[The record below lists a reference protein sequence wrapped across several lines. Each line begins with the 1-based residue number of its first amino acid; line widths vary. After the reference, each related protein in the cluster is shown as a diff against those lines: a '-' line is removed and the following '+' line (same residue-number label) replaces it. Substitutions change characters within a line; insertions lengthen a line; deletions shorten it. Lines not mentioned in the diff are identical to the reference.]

1 MIRKLSRYIGEYK
14 KITVITPILMVL
26 EVAFEVVIPYLM
38 GHIIDDGIKGNNGE
52 GDMSYVIKT
61 GLFMMLMALM
71 SLLFGALGAILACK
85 ASAGFEKN
93 LRRGLMSK
101 VQQFSFAN
109 IDKFSTASLVTRM
122 TTDVTN
128 VQMAF
133 QMMIRICFRAPIML
147 ISALVMAM
155 MTNAK
160 LSLIF
165 VCVIVLLGA
174 ALAAI
179 VANAF
184 PRFRYVFEKY
194 DGVNAGVQ
202 ENLTGIRVV
211 KAYVREDHEIKKFH
225 KASEFLYKRFAS
237 AEKIVALNGPAMNL
251 AIYACMTGIFWFGA
265 SLIVKSGGVDMQV
278 GQLSTFMVYTM
289 NILMNLMMISM
300 IFVMLTMAKTSG
312 ERIVEVLDEEID
324 LTQPENPVKEM
335 KNGEI
340 VFDHVNFSYSKNP
353 DNLNL
358 EDINVTIPSG
368 SVVGVIGGTG
378 AGKSSFVQLIPRL
391 YDVTGGSV
399 KVGGVDVR
407 EYDLNTLRDK
417 VSMVLQKN
425 VLFYG
430 TIAENLRWG
439 NENATEEQMRAAC
452 ESAQI
457 REFVENLPDGY
468 DSHVEQGGT
477 NFSGGQKQ
485 RLCIARALLKEPK
498 VIILDD
504 STSAVDTKTDAAI
517 RAAFRQYIPE
527 VTKIIIAQ
535 RISSVSDADMIIVL
549 DEGKINGIGTHE
561 QLLESNEIYR
571 EVYESQMKGADFDE

>member
-1 MIRKLSRYIGEYK
+1 MIRKLSHYVGEYK
-14 KITVITPILMVL
+14 RITLLTPVLMVL
-26 EVAFEVVIPYLM
+26 EVLFEVFIPYLM
-38 GHIIDDGIKGNNGE
+38 GHIIDDGIKK
-52 GDMSYVIKT
+52 GDMDYVVRT
-61 GLFMMLMALM
+61 GLLMMLMALL
-71 SLLFGALGAILACK
+71 SLVFGALGAILACK

-93 LRRGLMSK
+93 LRRGLMEK
-101 VQQFSFAN
+101 VQKFSFAN
-109 IDKFSTASLVTRM
+109 IDRFSTASLVTRM

-128 VQMAF
+128 VQSAF

-147 ISALVMAM
+147 TSALVMAM
-155 MTNAK
+155 VTNRK
-160 LSLIF
+160 LSLLY
-165 VCVIVLLGA
+165 VGVIVVLGT
-174 ALAAI
+174 ALALI
-179 VANAF
+179 VVNAF

-211 KAYVREDHEIKKFH
+211 KAYVREEHETKKFH
-225 KASEFLYKRFAS
+225 KASEFLYKRFVD

-265 SLIVKSGGVDMQV
+265 QIIVKSGGTEMQV

-300 IFVMLTMAKTSG
+300 IFVMMTLAKTSG
-312 ERIVEVLDEEID
+312 ERIVEVLDEKID
-324 LTQPENPVKEM
+324 LTQPENAVTEM

-340 VFDHVNFSYSKNP
+340 VFDHVDFSYSKNSE
-353 DNLNL
+353 NLTL
-358 EDINVTIPSG
+358 QDINVTIPSG

-378 AGKSSFVQLIPRL
+378 SGKSSFVQLIPRL
-391 YDVTGGSV
+391 YDVTSGSV
-399 KVGGVDVR
+399 KVGGVDVG
-407 EYDLNTLRDK
+407 EYDLRTLRDK

-439 NENATEEQMRAAC
+439 TENATEEEMRAAC

-457 REFVENLPDGY
+457 REFVESLPDGY

-485 RLCIARALLKEPK
+485 RLCIARALLKQPK
-498 VIILDD
+498 VLILDD

-517 RAAFRQYIPE
+517 RRAFREYIPE
-527 VTKIIIAQ
+527 VTKLIIAQ
-535 RISSVSDADMIIVL
+535 RISSVADADMIIVL
-549 DEGKINGIGTHE
+549 DEGRINGIGTHD
-561 QLLESNEIYR
+561 QLLQNNAIYR
-571 EVYESQMKGADFDE
+571 EVYESQMRGADFDE

>member
-1 MIRKLSRYIGEYK
+1 MIKKLSAYIGEYK
-14 KITVITPILMVL
+14 RITVITPLLMVL
-26 EVAFEVVIPYLM
+26 EVLCEVFIPYLM
-38 GHIIDDGIKGNNGE
+38 SKIIDDGINK
-52 GDMSYVIKT
+52 GDMGFVVRT
-61 GLFMMLMALM
+61 GLFMILMALL
-71 SLLFGALGAILACK
+71 SLLFGAAGAVLACK

-101 VQQFSFAN
+101 VQKFSFAN
-109 IDKFSTASLVTRM
+109 IDRFSTASLVTRM
-122 TTDVTN
+122 TTDVSN

-147 ISALVMAM
+147 VSALIMAFF
-155 MTNAK
+155 TNAR
-160 LSLIF
+160 LSFIF
-165 VCVIVLLGA
+165 VGAIILLGG
-174 ALAAI
+174 ALTLI
-179 VANAF
+179 IFNAF
-184 PRFRYVFEKY
+184 PRFKYVFEKY

-211 KAYVREDHEIKKFH
+211 KAYVREEHETKKFH
-225 KASEFLYKRFAS
+225 KASDFLYKFFVS
-237 AEKIVALNGPAMNL
+237 AEKIVILNGPVMNL
-251 AIYACMTGIFWFGA
+251 AMYGCMIGIFWFGA
-265 SLIVKSGGVDMQV
+265 SLIVKSGGTDMSV
-278 GQLSTFMVYTM
+278 GQLSTFMEYTM

-300 IFVMLTMAKTSG
+300 IFVSLTLAKTSG
-312 ERIVEVLDEEID
+312 ERIVEVLDEQTDI
-324 LTQPENPVKEM
+324 TQKEDPVKEVR
-335 KNGEI
+335 NGEI
-340 VFDHVNFSYSKNP
+340 EFTNVDFSYSKNKN
-353 DNLNL
+353 NLNL
-358 EDINVTIPSG
+358 QNINVKIPSG

-378 AGKSSFVQLIPRL
+378 SGKTSFVQLIPRL
-391 YDVTGGSV
+391 YDVTEGSV

-407 EYDLNTLRDK
+407 DYELKALRDK

-457 REFVENLPDGY
+457 RDFVKSLPDGY

-498 VIILDD
+498 VLILDD

-517 RAAFRQYIPE
+517 RKAFKEYIPD

-535 RISSVSDADMIIVL
+535 RISSVADADMIIVL
-549 DEGKINGIGTHE
+549 DEGGINDVGTHE
-561 QLLESNEIYR
+561 ELLERNKIYR
-571 EVYESQMKGADFDE
+571 EVYDSQMKGADFDG

>member
-1 MIRKLSRYIGEYK
+1 MIRKLSHFIGEYK
-14 KITVITPILMVL
+14 KITVLTPVLMVL
-26 EVAFEVVIPYLM
+26 EVLCEVFIPFLM
-38 GHIIDDGIKGNNGE
+38 SKIIDDGINK
-52 GDMSYVIKT
+52 GDMGFVVRT
-61 GLFMMLMALM
+61 GLLMILMALL
-71 SLLFGALGAILACK
+71 SLLFGAAGAILACK

-93 LRRGLMSK
+93 LRFGLMSK
-101 VQQFSFAN
+101 VQKFSFSN
-109 IDKFSTASLVTRM
+109 IDRFSTASLVTRM
-122 TTDVTN
+122 TTDVSN

-147 ISALVMAM
+147 VSALIMAFV
-155 MTNAK
+155 TNRR
-160 LSLIF
+160 LSF
-165 VCVIVLLGA
+165 VFVFAILLLGG
-174 ALAAI
+174 ALALI
-179 VANAF
+179 TSQAF

-211 KAYVREDHEIKKFH
+211 KAYVREEHETKKFH
-225 KASEFLYKRFAS
+225 KASEFLYKCFVA
-237 AEKIVALNGPAMNL
+237 AEKIVVLNGPVMNL
-251 AIYACMTGIFWFGA
+251 TMYACMIGIFWFGA
-265 SLIVKSGGVDMQV
+265 SLIVKSGGTDMTV
-278 GQLSTFMVYTM
+278 GQLSTFMEYTM

-300 IFVMLTMAKTSG
+300 IFVMLTLAKTSG
-312 ERIVEVLDEEID
+312 ERIVEVLDEKID
-324 LTQPENPVKEM
+324 LNQKENAVTEIKD
-335 KNGEI
+335 GEI
-340 VFDHVNFSYSKNP
+340 IFDHVNFSYSKNR

-358 EDINVTIPSG
+358 EDICVKIPSG

-378 AGKSSFVQLIPRL
+378 SGKSTFVQLIPRL
-391 YDVTGGSV
+391 YDVSDGTV

-407 EYDLNTLRDK
+407 DYELKALRDK

-439 NENATEEQMRAAC
+439 NENATDEQLKAAC
-452 ESAQI
+452 RSAQI
-457 REFVENLPDGY
+457 DDFVESLPDGY

-498 VIILDD
+498 VLILDD

-517 RAAFRQYIPE
+517 RKSFREYIPD

-535 RISSVSDADMIIVL
+535 RISSVADADMIIVL
-549 DEGKINGIGTHE
+549 DEGKINDVGTHDE
-561 QLLESNEIYR
+561 LLERNDIYR
-571 EVYESQMKGADFDE
+571 EVYDSQMRGADFDG

>member
-1 MIRKLSRYIGEYK
+1 MIRKLSHYIGEYK
-14 KITVITPILMVL
+14 KITLLTPILMVL
-26 EVAFEVVIPYLM
+26 EVVFEVFIPFLM
-38 GHIIDDGIKGNNGE
+38 GRIIDDGIKV
-52 GDMSYVIKT
+52 GDMNYVIKT
-61 GLFMMLMALM
+61 GLLMMLMALM

-147 ISALVMAM
+147 TSALIMAM
-155 MTNAK
+155 MTNRK
-160 LSLIF
+160 LSLVF

-184 PRFRYVFEKY
+184 PRLRYVFEKY

-211 KAYVREDHEIKKFH
+211 KAYVREEHEIKKFH

-251 AIYACMTGIFWFGA
+251 AIYACMIGIFWFGA
-265 SLIVKSGGVDMQV
+265 SIIVKSGGVDMQV

-300 IFVMLTMAKTSG
+300 IFVMMTLAKTSG
-312 ERIVEVLDEEID
+312 ERIVEVLDEKID
-324 LTQPENPVKEM
+324 LTQPEDPVKDV
-335 KNGEI
+335 KSGEI
-340 VFDHVNFSYSKNP
+340 VFDHVSFSYSKNK

-368 SVVGVIGGTG
+368 AVVGVIGGTG
-378 AGKSSFVQLIPRL
+378 SGKSSFVQLIPRL
-391 YDVTGGSV
+391 YDVTEGSV

-468 DSHVEQGGT
+468 NSHVEQGGT

-498 VIILDD
+498 VLILDD

-517 RAAFRQYIPE
+517 RKAFREYIPD

-535 RISSVSDADMIIVL
+535 RISSVADADMIIVL

-561 QLLESNEIYR
+561 QLLQNNEIYR
-571 EVYESQMKGADFDE
+571 EVFESQMKGADFDE

>member
-1 MIRKLSRYIGEYK
+1 MIKKLSHYIGEYK
-14 KITVITPILMVL
+14 RITILTPILMVL
-26 EVAFEVVIPYLM
+26 EVLFEVFIPYLM
-38 GHIIDDGIKGNNGE
+38 GHIIDDGIKV
-52 GDMSYVIKT
+52 GDMGYVVRT
-61 GLFMMLMALM
+61 GLLMMLMALL
-71 SLLFGALGAILACK
+71 SLLFGASGAILACK

-93 LRRGLMSK
+93 LRRGLMDK
-101 VQQFSFAN
+101 VQKFSFAN
-109 IDKFSTASLVTRM
+109 IDRFSTASLVTRM
-122 TTDVTN
+122 TTDVSN

-147 ISALVMAM
+147 TSALVMAM
-155 MTNAK
+155 VTNRK
-160 LSLIF
+160 LSLLF
-165 VCVIVLLGA
+165 VFVIVLLGT
-174 ALAAI
+174 ALTLI
-179 VANAF
+179 VTRAF
-184 PRFRYVFEKY
+184 PKFRYVFEKY

-211 KAYVREDHEIKKFH
+211 KAYVREEHETKKFH
-225 KASEFLYKRFAS
+225 KASDFLYRCFVS
-237 AEKIVALNGPAMNL
+237 AEKIVALNGPVMNL

-265 SLIVKSGGVDMQV
+265 NIIVKSGGTDMQV

-300 IFVMLTMAKTSG
+300 IFVMMTMAKTSG
-312 ERIVEVLDEEID
+312 ERIVEVLDENVD
-324 LTQPENPVKEM
+324 LTECENPIEEV

-340 VFDHVNFSYSKNP
+340 VFDHVDFSYSNNR

-358 EDINVTIPSG
+358 EDVTVTIPSG

-378 AGKSSFVQLIPRL
+378 SGKSSFVQLIPRL
-391 YDVTGGSV
+391 YDVTDGSV
-399 KVGGVDVR
+399 RVGGVDVR
-407 EYDLNTLRDK
+407 EYGLRTLRDK

-457 REFVENLPDGY
+457 MDLINSLPDGFN
-468 DSHVEQGGT
+468 SHVEQGGT

-498 VIILDD
+498 VLILDD

-517 RAAFRQYIPE
+517 RRAFREYIPD

-549 DEGKINGIGTHE
+549 DEGRINGIGTHE
-561 QLLESNEIYR
+561 QLLENNAIYR
-571 EVYESQMKGADFDE
+571 EVYESQMRGADFDE

>member
-1 MIRKLSRYIGEYK
+1 MIRKLSHYIGEYK
-14 KITVITPILMVL
+14 KITLLTPILMVL
-26 EVAFEVVIPYLM
+26 EVVFEVFIPFLM
-38 GHIIDDGIKGNNGE
+38 GHIIDDGIKV
-52 GDMSYVIKT
+52 GDMNYVIKT
-61 GLFMMLMALM
+61 GLLMMLMALM

-147 ISALVMAM
+147 TSALIMAM
-155 MTNAK
+155 MTNRK
-160 LSLIF
+160 LSLVF

-211 KAYVREDHEIKKFH
+211 KAYVREEHEIKKFH

-237 AEKIVALNGPAMNL
+237 AEKIVALNGPVMNL
-251 AIYACMTGIFWFGA
+251 AIYACMIGIFWFGA
-265 SLIVKSGGVDMQV
+265 SIIVKSGGVDMQV

-300 IFVMLTMAKTSG
+300 IFVMMTLAKTSG
-312 ERIVEVLDEEID
+312 ERIVEVLDEKID
-324 LTQPENPVKEM
+324 LTQPEDPVKDV
-335 KNGEI
+335 KSGEI
-340 VFDHVNFSYSKNP
+340 VFDHVSFSYSKNE

-368 SVVGVIGGTG
+368 AVVGVIGGTG
-378 AGKSSFVQLIPRL
+378 SGKSSFVQLIPRL
-391 YDVTGGSV
+391 YDVTEGSV

-468 DSHVEQGGT
+468 NSHVEQGGT

-498 VIILDD
+498 VLILDD

-517 RAAFRQYIPE
+517 RKSFREYIPE

-535 RISSVSDADMIIVL
+535 RISSVADADMIIVL

-561 QLLESNEIYR
+561 QLLQNNEIYR
-571 EVYESQMKGADFDE
+571 EVFESQMKGADFDE

>member
-1 MIRKLSRYIGEYK
+1 MIKKLSAYIGEYK
-14 KITVITPILMVL
+14 RITVITPLLMVL
-26 EVAFEVVIPYLM
+26 EVLCEVFIPYLM
-38 GHIIDDGIKGNNGE
+38 SKIIDDGINK
-52 GDMSYVIKT
+52 GDMGFVVRT
-61 GLFMMLMALM
+61 GLFMILMALL
-71 SLLFGALGAILACK
+71 SLLFGAAGAVLACK

-101 VQQFSFAN
+101 VQKFSFAN
-109 IDKFSTASLVTRM
+109 IDRFSTASLVTRM
-122 TTDVTN
+122 TTDVSN

-147 ISALVMAM
+147 VSALIMAFF
-155 MTNAK
+155 TNAR
-160 LSLIF
+160 LSFIF
-165 VCVIVLLGA
+165 VGAIILLGG
-174 ALAAI
+174 ALTLI
-179 VANAF
+179 IFNAF
-184 PRFRYVFEKY
+184 PRFKYVFEKY

-211 KAYVREDHEIKKFH
+211 KAYVREEHETKKFH
-225 KASEFLYKRFAS
+225 KASDFLYKFFVS
-237 AEKIVALNGPAMNL
+237 AEKIVILNGPVMNL
-251 AIYACMTGIFWFGA
+251 AMYGCMIGIFWFGA
-265 SLIVKSGGVDMQV
+265 SLIVKSGGTDMSV
-278 GQLSTFMVYTM
+278 GQLSTFMEYTM

-300 IFVMLTMAKTSG
+300 IFVSLTLAKTSG
-312 ERIVEVLDEEID
+312 ERIVEVLDEQTDI
-324 LTQPENPVKEM
+324 TQKEDPVKEVR
-335 KNGEI
+335 NGEI
-340 VFDHVNFSYSKNP
+340 EFTNVDFSYSKNKN
-353 DNLNL
+353 NLNL
-358 EDINVTIPSG
+358 QNINVKIPSG

-378 AGKSSFVQLIPRL
+378 SGKTSFVQLIPRL
-391 YDVTGGSV
+391 YDVTEGSV

-407 EYDLNTLRDK
+407 DYELKALRDK

-457 REFVENLPDGY
+457 RDFVKSLPDGY

-498 VIILDD
+498 VLILDD

-517 RAAFRQYIPE
+517 RKAFKEYIPD

-535 RISSVSDADMIIVL
+535 RISSVADADMIIVL
-549 DEGKINGIGTHE
+549 DEGCINDVGTHE
-561 QLLESNEIYR
+561 ELLERNKIYR
-571 EVYESQMKGADFDE
+571 EVYDSQMKGADFDG

>member
-1 MIRKLSRYIGEYK
+1 MIRKLSHYIGEYK
-14 KITVITPILMVL
+14 KITLLTPILMVL
-26 EVAFEVVIPYLM
+26 EVVFEVFIPFLM
-38 GHIIDDGIKGNNGE
+38 GHIIDDGIKV
-52 GDMSYVIKT
+52 GDMNYVIKT
-61 GLFMMLMALM
+61 GLLMMLMALM

-147 ISALVMAM
+147 TSALIMAM
-155 MTNAK
+155 MTNRK
-160 LSLIF
+160 LSLVF

-211 KAYVREDHEIKKFH
+211 KAYVREEHEIKKFH

-251 AIYACMTGIFWFGA
+251 AIYACMIGIFWFGA
-265 SLIVKSGGVDMQV
+265 SIIVKSGGVDMQV

-300 IFVMLTMAKTSG
+300 IFVMMTLAKTSG
-312 ERIVEVLDEEID
+312 ERIVEVLDEKID
-324 LTQPENPVKEM
+324 LTQPEDPVKDV
-335 KNGEI
+335 KSGEI
-340 VFDHVNFSYSKNP
+340 VFDHVSFSYSKNK

-368 SVVGVIGGTG
+368 AVVGVIGGTG
-378 AGKSSFVQLIPRL
+378 SGKSSFVQLIPRL
-391 YDVTGGSV
+391 YDVTEGSV

-407 EYDLNTLRDK
+407 DYDLNTLRDK

-468 DSHVEQGGT
+468 NSHVEQGGT

-498 VIILDD
+498 VLIPDD

-517 RAAFRQYIPE
+517 RKSFREYIPE

-535 RISSVSDADMIIVL
+535 RISSVADADMIIVL

-561 QLLESNEIYR
+561 QLLQNNEIYR
-571 EVYESQMKGADFDE
+571 EVFESQMKGADFDE

>member
-1 MIRKLSRYIGEYK
+1 MIRKLARFVGEYK
-14 KITVITPILMVL
+14 KITALTPVLMVL
-26 EVAFEVVIPYLM
+26 EVLCEVTIPFLM
-38 GHIIDDGIKGNNGE
+38 SKIIDDGIEKGDLNF
-52 GDMSYVIKT
+52 VIRT
-61 GLFMMLMALM
+61 GLLMIFMSLL
-71 SLLFGALGAILACK
+71 SLLFGAAGAILACK

-93 LRRGLMSK
+93 LRYGLMSK
-101 VQQFSFAN
+101 VQKFSFAN

-122 TTDVTN
+122 TTDISN

-147 ISALVMAM
+147 VSALIMAFI
-155 MTNAK
+155 TNRR
-160 LSLIF
+160 LSF
-165 VCVIVLLGA
+165 VFVFAILFLGG
-174 ALAAI
+174 ALALI

-211 KAYVREDHEIKKFH
+211 KAYVREEHETKKFH
-225 KASEFLYKRFAS
+225 KASEFLYKCFVA
-237 AEKIVALNGPAMNL
+237 AEKIVIMNGPVMNL
-251 AIYACMTGIFWFGA
+251 TMYACMIGIFWFGA
-265 SLIVKSGGVDMQV
+265 SLIVKSGGTDMTV
-278 GQLSTFMVYTM
+278 GQLSTFMEYTM

-300 IFVMLTMAKTSG
+300 IFVMLTLAKTSG
-312 ERIVEVLDEEID
+312 ERIVEVLDEKID
-324 LTQPENPVKEM
+324 LNQKENPVTEVKD
-335 KNGEI
+335 GEI
-340 VFDHVNFSYSKNP
+340 VFENVNFSYSKNME
-353 DNLNL
+353 NLNL
-358 EDINVTIPSG
+358 EHVNVTIPSG

-378 AGKSSFVQLIPRL
+378 SGKSTFVQLIPRL
-391 YDVTGGSV
+391 YDVTEGSV

-407 EYDLNTLRDK
+407 DYELKALRDK

-439 NENATEEQMRAAC
+439 NENATEEQMRQAC
-452 ESAQI
+452 KSAHI
-457 REFVENLPDGY
+457 DDFVNSLPDGY

-517 RAAFRQYIPE
+517 RQSFKEYIPD

-549 DEGKINGIGTHE
+549 DEGKINDIGTHNE
-561 QLLESNEIYR
+561 LLERNEIYR
-571 EVYESQMKGADFDE
+571 EVYDSQMRGADFDG

>member
-1 MIRKLSRYIGEYK
+1 MIKKLSHYIGEYK
-14 KITVITPILMVL
+14 RITILTPILMVL
-26 EVAFEVVIPYLM
+26 EVLFEVFIPYLM
-38 GHIIDDGIKGNNGE
+38 GHIIDDGIKV
-52 GDMSYVIKT
+52 GDMGYVVRT
-61 GLFMMLMALM
+61 GLLMMLMALL
-71 SLLFGALGAILACK
+71 SLLFGASGAILACK

-93 LRRGLMSK
+93 LRRGLMDK
-101 VQQFSFAN
+101 VQKFSFAN
-109 IDKFSTASLVTRM
+109 IDRFSTASLVTRM
-122 TTDVTN
+122 TTDVSN

-147 ISALVMAM
+147 TSALVMAM
-155 MTNAK
+155 VTNRK
-160 LSLIF
+160 LSLLF
-165 VCVIVLLGA
+165 VFVIVLLGT
-174 ALAAI
+174 ALTLI
-179 VANAF
+179 VTRAF
-184 PRFRYVFEKY
+184 PKFRYVFEKY

-211 KAYVREDHEIKKFH
+211 KAYVREEHETKKFH
-225 KASEFLYKRFAS
+225 KASDFLYRCFVS
-237 AEKIVALNGPAMNL
+237 AEKIVALNGPVMNL

-265 SLIVKSGGVDMQV
+265 NIIVKSGGTDMQV

-300 IFVMLTMAKTSG
+300 IFVMMTMAKTSG
-312 ERIVEVLDEEID
+312 ERIVEVLDENVD
-324 LTQPENPVKEM
+324 LTECENAIKDV

-340 VFDHVNFSYSKNP
+340 VFDHVDFSYSNNR

-358 EDINVTIPSG
+358 EDVTVTIPSG

-378 AGKSSFVQLIPRL
+378 SGKSSFVQLIPRL
-391 YDVTGGSV
+391 YDVTDGSV
-399 KVGGVDVR
+399 RVGGVDVR
-407 EYDLNTLRDK
+407 EYGLKTLRDK

-457 REFVENLPDGY
+457 MDLINSLPDGFN
-468 DSHVEQGGT
+468 SHVEQGGT

-498 VIILDD
+498 VLILDD

-517 RAAFRQYIPE
+517 RRAFREYIPD

-549 DEGKINGIGTHE
+549 DEGRINGIGTHE
-561 QLLESNEIYR
+561 QLLENNAIYR
-571 EVYESQMKGADFDE
+571 EVYESQMRGADFDE

>member
-1 MIRKLSRYIGEYK
+1 MGEYK
-14 KITVITPILMVL
+14 KITLLTPVLMVL
-26 EVAFEVVIPYLM
+26 EVAFEVVIPFLM
-38 GHIIDDGIKGNNGE
+38 GHIIDDGIKA
-52 GDMSYVIKT
+52 GDMNYVIKT
-61 GLFMMLMALM
+61 GLLMMLMALL
-71 SLLFGALGAILACK
+71 SLLFGALGAIFACK

-147 ISALVMAM
+147 VSAFIMAAA
-155 MTNAK
+155 TNRK

-211 KAYVREDHEIKKFH
+211 KAYVREDYEIKKFH

-251 AIYACMTGIFWFGA
+251 AIYACMTAIFWFGA
-265 SLIVKSGGVDMQV
+265 SIIVKSGGVDMQV

-312 ERIVEVLDEEID
+312 ERIVEVLDEKVD
-324 LTQPENPVKEM
+324 LTQPESAVHEI

-340 VFDHVNFSYSKNP
+340 VFDHVNFSYSKNKN
-353 DNLNL
+353 NLNL

-391 YDVTGGSV
+391 YDVTEGSV
-399 KVGGVDVR
+399 RVGGVDVR

-430 TIAENLRWG
+430 TIADNLRWG

-457 REFVENLPDGY
+457 REFVESLPDGY
-468 DSHVEQGGT
+468 NSHVEQGGT

-498 VIILDD
+498 VLILDD

-517 RAAFRQYIPE
+517 RRAFREYIPD

-535 RISSVSDADMIIVL
+535 RISSVADADMIIVL

-561 QLLESNEIYR
+561 QLLENNEIYR

>member
-1 MIRKLSRYIGEYK
+1 MIKKLSHYIGEYK
-14 KITVITPILMVL
+14 RITILTPILMVL
-26 EVAFEVVIPYLM
+26 EVLFEVFIPYLM
-38 GHIIDDGIKGNNGE
+38 GHIIDDGIKV
-52 GDMSYVIKT
+52 GDMGYVVRT
-61 GLFMMLMALM
+61 GLLMMLMALL
-71 SLLFGALGAILACK
+71 SLLFGASGAILACK

-93 LRRGLMSK
+93 LRRGLMDK
-101 VQQFSFAN
+101 VQKFSFAN
-109 IDKFSTASLVTRM
+109 IDRFSTASLVTRM
-122 TTDVTN
+122 TTDVSN

-147 ISALVMAM
+147 TSALVMAM
-155 MTNAK
+155 VTNRK
-160 LSLIF
+160 LSLLF
-165 VCVIVLLGA
+165 VFVIVLLGT
-174 ALAAI
+174 ALTLI
-179 VANAF
+179 VTRAF
-184 PRFRYVFEKY
+184 PKFRYVFEKY

-211 KAYVREDHEIKKFH
+211 KAYVREEHETKKFH
-225 KASEFLYKRFAS
+225 KASDFLYRCFVS
-237 AEKIVALNGPAMNL
+237 AEKIVALNGPVMNL

-265 SLIVKSGGVDMQV
+265 NIIVKSGGTDRQV

-300 IFVMLTMAKTSG
+300 IFVMMTMAKTSG
-312 ERIVEVLDEEID
+312 ERIVEVLDENVD
-324 LTQPENPVKEM
+324 LTECENAIKEV

-340 VFDHVNFSYSKNP
+340 VFDHVDFSYSNNR

-358 EDINVTIPSG
+358 EDVTVTIPSG

-378 AGKSSFVQLIPRL
+378 SGKSSFVQLIPRL
-391 YDVTGGSV
+391 YDVTDGSV
-399 KVGGVDVR
+399 RVGGVDVR
-407 EYDLNTLRDK
+407 EYGLKTLRDK

-457 REFVENLPDGY
+457 MDLINSLPDGFN
-468 DSHVEQGGT
+468 SHVEQGGT

-498 VIILDD
+498 VLILDD

-517 RAAFRQYIPE
+517 RRAFREYIPD

-549 DEGKINGIGTHE
+549 DEGRINGIGTHE
-561 QLLESNEIYR
+561 QLLENNVIYR
-571 EVYESQMKGADFDE
+571 EVYESQMRGADFDE

>member
-1 MIRKLSRYIGEYK
+1 MIRKLSHYIGEYK
-14 KITVITPILMVL
+14 KITLLTPILMVL
-26 EVAFEVVIPYLM
+26 EVVFEVFIPFLM
-38 GHIIDDGIKGNNGE
+38 GHIIDDGIKV
-52 GDMSYVIKT
+52 GDMNYVIKT
-61 GLFMMLMALM
+61 GLLMMLMALL

-147 ISALVMAM
+147 TSALIMAM
-155 MTNAK
+155 MTNRK
-160 LSLIF
+160 LSLVF

-211 KAYVREDHEIKKFH
+211 KAYVREEHEIKKFH

-251 AIYACMTGIFWFGA
+251 AIYACMIGIFWFGA
-265 SLIVKSGGVDMQV
+265 SIIVKSGGVDMQV

-300 IFVMLTMAKTSG
+300 IFVMMTLAKTSG
-312 ERIVEVLDEEID
+312 ERIVEVLDEKID
-324 LTQPENPVKEM
+324 LTQPEDPVKDV
-335 KNGEI
+335 KSGEI
-340 VFDHVNFSYSKNP
+340 VFDHVSFSYSKNK

-358 EDINVTIPSG
+358 EDINVKIPSG
-368 SVVGVIGGTG
+368 AVVGVIGGTG
-378 AGKSSFVQLIPRL
+378 SGKSSFVQLIPRL
-391 YDVTGGSV
+391 YDVTEGSV

-468 DSHVEQGGT
+468 NSHVEQGGT

-498 VIILDD
+498 VLILDD

-517 RAAFRQYIPE
+517 RKAFREYIPD

-535 RISSVSDADMIIVL
+535 RISSVADADMIIVL

-561 QLLESNEIYR
+561 QLLQNNEIYR
-571 EVYESQMKGADFDE
+571 EVFESQMKGADFDE

>member
-1 MIRKLSRYIGEYK
+1 
-14 KITVITPILMVL
+14 MVL
-26 EVAFEVVIPYLM
+26 EVLFEVFIPYLM
-38 GHIIDDGIKGNNGE
+38 GHIIDDGIKV
-52 GDMSYVIKT
+52 GDMGYVVRT
-61 GLFMMLMALM
+61 GLLMMLMALL
-71 SLLFGALGAILACK
+71 SLLFGASGAILACK

-93 LRRGLMSK
+93 LRRGLMDK
-101 VQQFSFAN
+101 VQKFSFAN
-109 IDKFSTASLVTRM
+109 IDRFSTASLVTRM
-122 TTDVTN
+122 TTDVSN

-147 ISALVMAM
+147 TSALVMAM
-155 MTNAK
+155 VTNRK
-160 LSLIF
+160 LSLLF
-165 VCVIVLLGA
+165 VFVIVLLGT
-174 ALAAI
+174 ALTLI
-179 VANAF
+179 VTRAF
-184 PRFRYVFEKY
+184 PKFRYVFEKY

-211 KAYVREDHEIKKFH
+211 KAYVREEHETKKFH
-225 KASEFLYKRFAS
+225 KASDFLYRCFVS
-237 AEKIVALNGPAMNL
+237 AEKIVALNGPVMNL

-265 SLIVKSGGVDMQV
+265 NIIVKSGGTDMQV

-300 IFVMLTMAKTSG
+300 IFVMMTMAKTSG
-312 ERIVEVLDEEID
+312 ERIVEVLDENVD
-324 LTQPENPVKEM
+324 LTECENPIEEV

-340 VFDHVNFSYSKNP
+340 VFDHVDFSYSNNR

-358 EDINVTIPSG
+358 EDVTVTIPSG

-378 AGKSSFVQLIPRL
+378 SGKSSFVQLIPRL
-391 YDVTGGSV
+391 YDVTDGSV
-399 KVGGVDVR
+399 RVGGVDVR
-407 EYDLNTLRDK
+407 EYGLRTLRDK

-457 REFVENLPDGY
+457 MDLINSLPDGFN
-468 DSHVEQGGT
+468 SHVEQGGT

-498 VIILDD
+498 VLILDD

-517 RAAFRQYIPE
+517 RRAFREYIPD

-549 DEGKINGIGTHE
+549 DEGRINGIGTHE
-561 QLLESNEIYR
+561 QLLENNAIYR
-571 EVYESQMKGADFDE
+571 EVYESQMRGADFDE

>member
-1 MIRKLSRYIGEYK
+1 MIRKLSHYIGEYK
-14 KITVITPILMVL
+14 GITVLTPVLMVL
-26 EVAFEVVIPYLM
+26 EVVFEVFIPYLM
-38 GHIIDDGIKGNNGE
+38 GHIIDDGIKA
-52 GDMSYVIKT
+52 GDMGYVVRT
-61 GLFMMLMALM
+61 GLLMMLMALL
-71 SLLFGALGAILACK
+71 SLLFGASGAILACK

-93 LRRGLMSK
+93 LRRGLMDK
-101 VQQFSFAN
+101 VQKFSFAN
-109 IDKFSTASLVTRM
+109 VDRFSTASLVTRM
-122 TTDVTN
+122 TTDVSN

-147 ISALVMAM
+147 VSALVMAM
-155 MTNAK
+155 VTNK
-160 LSLIF
+160 RLSLLF
-165 VCVIVLLGA
+165 VFVILLLGG
-174 ALAAI
+174 ALTLI
-179 VANAF
+179 VTQAF

-211 KAYVREDHEIKKFH
+211 KAYVREEHETKKFH
-225 KASEFLYKRFAS
+225 KASDFLYRRFVD
-237 AEKIVALNGPAMNL
+237 AEKIVALNGPVMNL

-265 SLIVKSGGVDMQV
+265 NIIVKSGGVDMQV

-300 IFVMLTMAKTSG
+300 IFVMMTMAKTSG
-312 ERIVEVLDEEID
+312 ERIVEVLDEQID
-324 LTQPENPVKEM
+324 LSEKKDPVTDVKD
-335 KNGEI
+335 GEI
-340 VFDHVNFSYSKNP
+340 VFDHVSFSYSKNK

-378 AGKSSFVQLIPRL
+378 SGKSSFVQLIPRL
-391 YDVTGGSV
+391 YDVTEGSV
-399 KVGGVDVR
+399 RVGGVDVR
-407 EYDLNTLRDK
+407 DYEMRTLRDK

-430 TIAENLRWG
+430 TVAENLRWG

-457 REFVENLPDGY
+457 REFVESLPDGY
-468 DSHVEQGGT
+468 NSHVEQGGT

-498 VIILDD
+498 VLILDD

-517 RAAFRQYIPE
+517 RAAFREYIPD

-535 RISSVSDADMIIVL
+535 RISSISGADMIIVL
-549 DEGKINGIGTHE
+549 DEGRINGIGTHE
-561 QLLESNEIYR
+561 QLLECNAIYR
-571 EVYESQMKGADFDE
+571 EVYESQMRGADFDE

>member
-1 MIRKLSRYIGEYK
+1 MIRKLSHYIGEYK
-14 KITVITPILMVL
+14 KITVITPIFMVL
-26 EVAFEVVIPYLM
+26 EVAFEVVIPFLM
-38 GHIIDDGIKGNNGE
+38 GHIIDDGIKV
-52 GDMSYVIKT
+52 GDMNYVIKT
-61 GLFMMLMALM
+61 GLLMMLMALL
-71 SLLFGALGAILACK
+71 SLLFGVLGAVFACK
-85 ASAGFEKN
+85 AAAGFEKN

-109 IDKFSTASLVTRM
+109 IDRFSTASLVTRM

-147 ISALVMAM
+147 ISALIMAM
-155 MTNAK
+155 ATNRK
-160 LSLIF
+160 LSLVF
-165 VCVIVLLGA
+165 VAVIVLLGA

-202 ENLTGIRVV
+202 ENYTGIRVV
-211 KAYVREDHEIKKFH
+211 KAYVREEHETKKFH
-225 KASEFLYKRFAS
+225 KASEFLYKRFVS

-251 AIYACMTGIFWFGA
+251 AIYACMIGIFWFGA
-265 SLIVKSGGVDMQV
+265 SIIVKSGGVDMQV

-312 ERIVEVLDEEID
+312 ERIVEVLDEKID
-324 LTQPENPVKEM
+324 LTEPESPVYEV

-340 VFDHVNFSYSKNP
+340 VFDRVKFSYSKNP

-378 AGKSSFVQLIPRL
+378 SGKTSFVQLIPRL
-391 YDVTGGSV
+391 YDVTDGSV

-407 EYDLNTLRDK
+407 DYDMNTLRDK

-430 TIAENLRWG
+430 SIADNLRWG
-439 NENATEEQMRAAC
+439 NENATEEQMKAAC

-498 VIILDD
+498 VLILDD

-517 RAAFRQYIPE
+517 RSAFRQYIPD

-535 RISSVSDADMIIVL
+535 RISSISDADMIIVL

-561 QLLESNEIYR
+561 QLLQKNEIYR

>member
-1 MIRKLSRYIGEYK
+1 MIKKLSHYIGEYK
-14 KITVITPILMVL
+14 KITIITPILMVL
-26 EVAFEVVIPYLM
+26 EVAFEVVIPFLM
-38 GHIIDDGIKGNNGE
+38 GHIIDDGIKV
-52 GDMSYVIKT
+52 GDMNYVIKT
-61 GLFMMLMALM
+61 GLLMMVMALM
-71 SLLFGALGAILACK
+71 SLLFGALGAIFACK
-85 ASAGFEKN
+85 AAAGFEKN

-147 ISALVMAM
+147 VSALIMAM
-155 MTNAK
+155 ATNRK
-160 LSLIF
+160 LSLVF

-237 AEKIVALNGPAMNL
+237 AEKIVALNGPAMTL

-265 SLIVKSGGVDMQV
+265 SIIVKSGGVDMQV

-324 LTQPENPVKEM
+324 LTEPGSPLTEV

-430 TIAENLRWG
+430 TIADNLRWG
-439 NENATEEQMRAAC
+439 NENATEEQMAAAC

-468 DSHVEQGGT
+468 NSHVEQGGT

-498 VIILDD
+498 VLILDD

-517 RAAFRQYIPE
+517 RAAFKQYIPD

-535 RISSVSDADMIIVL
+535 RISSVADADMIIVL

-561 QLLESNEIYR
+561 QLLQNNKIYR
-571 EVYESQMKGADFDE
+571 EVFESQMKGADFDE

>member
-1 MIRKLSRYIGEYK
+1 MIKKLSHYIGEYK
-14 KITVITPILMVL
+14 RITILTPILMVL
-26 EVAFEVVIPYLM
+26 EVLFEVFIPYLM
-38 GHIIDDGIKGNNGE
+38 GHIIDDGIKV
-52 GDMSYVIKT
+52 GDMGYVVRT
-61 GLFMMLMALM
+61 GLLMMLMALL
-71 SLLFGALGAILACK
+71 SLLFGASGAILACK

-93 LRRGLMSK
+93 LRRGLMDK
-101 VQQFSFAN
+101 VQKFSFAN
-109 IDKFSTASLVTRM
+109 IDRFSTASLVTRM
-122 TTDVTN
+122 TTDVSN

-147 ISALVMAM
+147 TSALVMAM
-155 MTNAK
+155 VTNRK
-160 LSLIF
+160 LSLLF
-165 VCVIVLLGA
+165 VFVIVLLGT
-174 ALAAI
+174 ALTLI
-179 VANAF
+179 VTRAF
-184 PRFRYVFEKY
+184 PKFRYVFEKY

-211 KAYVREDHEIKKFH
+211 KAYVREEHETKKFH
-225 KASEFLYKRFAS
+225 KASDFLYRCFVS
-237 AEKIVALNGPAMNL
+237 AEKIVALNGPVMNL

-265 SLIVKSGGVDMQV
+265 NIIVKSGGTDMQV

-300 IFVMLTMAKTSG
+300 IFVMMTMAKTSG
-312 ERIVEVLDEEID
+312 ERIVEVLDENVD
-324 LTQPENPVKEM
+324 LTECENAIKEV

-340 VFDHVNFSYSKNP
+340 VFDHVDFSYSNNR

-358 EDINVTIPSG
+358 EDVTVTIPSG

-378 AGKSSFVQLIPRL
+378 SGKSSFVQLIPRL
-391 YDVTGGSV
+391 YDVTDGSV
-399 KVGGVDVR
+399 RVGGVDVR
-407 EYDLNTLRDK
+407 EYGLKTLRDK

-457 REFVENLPDGY
+457 MDLINSLPDGFN
-468 DSHVEQGGT
+468 SHVEQGGT

-498 VIILDD
+498 VLILDD

-517 RAAFRQYIPE
+517 RRAFREYIPD

-549 DEGKINGIGTHE
+549 DEGRINGIGTHE
-561 QLLESNEIYR
+561 QLLENNVIYR
-571 EVYESQMKGADFDE
+571 EVYESQMRGADFDE

>member
-1 MIRKLSRYIGEYK
+1 MIRKLAHYVGEYK
-14 KITVITPILMVL
+14 RITVLTPLLMVL
-26 EVAFEVVIPYLM
+26 EVLCEVSIPYLM
-38 GHIIDDGIKGNNGE
+38 GHIIDDGIKAE
-52 GDMSYVIKT
+52 RMDIVIKL
-61 GLFMMLMALM
+61 GGFMIFMALL
-71 SLLFGALGAILACK
+71 SLLFGASGAILACK

-93 LRRGLMSK
+93 LRRGLLEK
-101 VQQFSFAN
+101 VQSFSFAN
-109 IDKFSTASLVTRM
+109 IDRFSTASLVTRM
-122 TTDVTN
+122 TTDITN

-147 ISALVMAM
+147 TSALVMAFF
-155 MTNAK
+155 TNWR
-160 LSLIF
+160 LSFIF
-165 VCVIVLLGA
+165 VGAIVVLGG
-174 ALAAI
+174 ALALIA
-179 VANAF
+179 VNAF

-211 KAYVREDHEIKKFH
+211 KAYVREEHETKKFH
-225 KASEFLYKRFAS
+225 KASEFLYKFFVA
-237 AEKIVALNGPAMNL
+237 AEKIVILNGPMMNL
-251 AIYACMTGIFWFGA
+251 TMYACMLGIFWFGA
-265 SLIVKSGGVDMQV
+265 KLIVVDGGMTV
-278 GQLSTFMVYTM
+278 GQLSTFMEYTM

-300 IFVMLTMAKTSG
+300 IFVMLTLAKTSG
-312 ERIVEVLDEEID
+312 ERIVEVLDEKID
-324 LTQPENPVKEM
+324 LNQPEDPVYEVKD
-335 KNGEI
+335 GGI
-340 VFDHVNFSYSKNP
+340 VFENVSFSYSKNM

-358 EDINVTIPSG
+358 EHVNVTIPSG

-378 AGKSSFVQLIPRL
+378 SGKTSFVQLIPRL
-391 YDVTGGSV
+391 YDVTDGCV

-407 EYDLNTLRDK
+407 DYDMKTLRDK

-439 NENATEEQMRAAC
+439 NESATDEQLAAAC

-457 REFVENLPDGY
+457 RGFVEGLPDGY
-468 DSHVEQGGT
+468 NSHVEQGGT

-498 VIILDD
+498 VLILDD
-504 STSAVDTKTDAAI
+504 STSAVDTRTDAAI
-517 RAAFRQYIPE
+517 RRAFREYIPE

-549 DEGKINGIGTHE
+549 DEGKINDVGTHE
-561 QLLESNEIYR
+561 ELLGRNEIYR
-571 EVYESQMKGADFDE
+571 EVYESQMRGADFDE

>member
-1 MIRKLSRYIGEYK
+1 
-14 KITVITPILMVL
+14 MVL
-26 EVAFEVVIPYLM
+26 EVLFEVFIPYLM
-38 GHIIDDGIKGNNGE
+38 GHIIDDGIKV
-52 GDMSYVIKT
+52 GDMGYVVRT
-61 GLFMMLMALM
+61 GLLMMLMALL
-71 SLLFGALGAILACK
+71 SLLFGASGAILACK

-93 LRRGLMSK
+93 LRRGLMDK
-101 VQQFSFAN
+101 VQKFSFAN
-109 IDKFSTASLVTRM
+109 IDRFSTASLVTRM
-122 TTDVTN
+122 TTDVSN

-147 ISALVMAM
+147 TSALVMAM
-155 MTNAK
+155 VTNRK
-160 LSLIF
+160 LSLLF
-165 VCVIVLLGA
+165 VFVIVLLGT
-174 ALAAI
+174 ALTLI
-179 VANAF
+179 VTRAF
-184 PRFRYVFEKY
+184 PKFRYVFEKY

-211 KAYVREDHEIKKFH
+211 KAYVREEHETKKFH
-225 KASEFLYKRFAS
+225 KASDFLYRCFVS
-237 AEKIVALNGPAMNL
+237 AEKIVALNGPVMNL

-265 SLIVKSGGVDMQV
+265 NIIVKSGGTDMQV

-300 IFVMLTMAKTSG
+300 IFVMMTMAKTSG
-312 ERIVEVLDEEID
+312 ERIVEVLDENVD
-324 LTQPENPVKEM
+324 LTECENAIKEV

-340 VFDHVNFSYSKNP
+340 VFDHVDFSYSNNR

-358 EDINVTIPSG
+358 EDVTVTIPSG

-378 AGKSSFVQLIPRL
+378 SGKSSFVQLIPRL
-391 YDVTGGSV
+391 YDVTDGSV
-399 KVGGVDVR
+399 RVGGVDVR
-407 EYDLNTLRDK
+407 EYGLKTLRDK

-457 REFVENLPDGY
+457 MDLINSLPDGFN
-468 DSHVEQGGT
+468 SHVEQGGT

-498 VIILDD
+498 VLILDD

-517 RAAFRQYIPE
+517 RRAFREYIPD

-549 DEGKINGIGTHE
+549 DEGRINGIGTHE
-561 QLLESNEIYR
+561 QLLENNVIYR
-571 EVYESQMKGADFDE
+571 EVYESQMRGADFDE

>member
-1 MIRKLSRYIGEYK
+1 MIRKLSHYIGEYK
-14 KITVITPILMVL
+14 KITLLTPILMVL
-26 EVAFEVVIPYLM
+26 EVVFEVFIPFLM
-38 GHIIDDGIKGNNGE
+38 GHIIDDGIKV
-52 GDMSYVIKT
+52 GDMNYVIKT
-61 GLFMMLMALM
+61 GLLMMLMALL

-147 ISALVMAM
+147 TSALIMAM
-155 MTNAK
+155 MTNRK
-160 LSLIF
+160 LSLVF

-211 KAYVREDHEIKKFH
+211 KAYVREEHEIKKFH

-251 AIYACMTGIFWFGA
+251 AIYACMIGIFWFGA
-265 SLIVKSGGVDMQV
+265 SIIVKSGGVDMQV

-300 IFVMLTMAKTSG
+300 IFVMMTLAKTSG
-312 ERIVEVLDEEID
+312 ERIVEVLDEKID
-324 LTQPENPVKEM
+324 LTQPEDPVKDV
-335 KNGEI
+335 KSGEI
-340 VFDHVNFSYSKNP
+340 VFDHVSFSYSKNK

-358 EDINVTIPSG
+358 EDINVKIPSG
-368 SVVGVIGGTG
+368 AVVGVIGGTG
-378 AGKSSFVQLIPRL
+378 SGKSSLVQLIPRL
-391 YDVTGGSV
+391 YDVTEGSV

-468 DSHVEQGGT
+468 NSHVEQGGT

-498 VIILDD
+498 VLILDD

-517 RAAFRQYIPE
+517 RKSFREYIPE

-535 RISSVSDADMIIVL
+535 RISSVADADMIIVL

-561 QLLESNEIYR
+561 QLLQNNEIYR
-571 EVYESQMKGADFDE
+571 EVFESQMKGADFDE

>member
-1 MIRKLSRYIGEYK
+1 MIKKLSHYIGEYK
-14 KITVITPILMVL
+14 RITILTPILMVL
-26 EVAFEVVIPYLM
+26 EVLFEVFIPYLM
-38 GHIIDDGIKGNNGE
+38 GHIIDDGIKV
-52 GDMSYVIKT
+52 GDMGYVVRT
-61 GLFMMLMALM
+61 GLLMMLMALL
-71 SLLFGALGAILACK
+71 SLLFGASGAILACK

-93 LRRGLMSK
+93 LRRGLMDK
-101 VQQFSFAN
+101 VQKFSFAN
-109 IDKFSTASLVTRM
+109 IDRFSTASLVTRM
-122 TTDVTN
+122 TTDVSN

-147 ISALVMAM
+147 TSALVMAM
-155 MTNAK
+155 VTNRK
-160 LSLIF
+160 LSLLF
-165 VCVIVLLGA
+165 VFVIVLLGT
-174 ALAAI
+174 ALTLI
-179 VANAF
+179 VTRAF
-184 PRFRYVFEKY
+184 PKFRYVFEKY

-211 KAYVREDHEIKKFH
+211 KAYVREEHETKKFH
-225 KASEFLYKRFAS
+225 KASDFLYRCFVS
-237 AEKIVALNGPAMNL
+237 AEKIVALNGPVMNL

-265 SLIVKSGGVDMQV
+265 NIIVKSGGTDMQV

-300 IFVMLTMAKTSG
+300 IFVMMTMAKTSG
-312 ERIVEVLDEEID
+312 ERIVEVLDENVD
-324 LTQPENPVKEM
+324 LTECENAIEEV

-340 VFDHVNFSYSKNP
+340 VFDHVDFSYSNNR

-358 EDINVTIPSG
+358 EDVTVTIPSG

-378 AGKSSFVQLIPRL
+378 SGKSSFVQLIPRL
-391 YDVTGGSV
+391 YDVTDGSV
-399 KVGGVDVR
+399 RVGGVDVR
-407 EYDLNTLRDK
+407 EYGLKTLRDK

-457 REFVENLPDGY
+457 MDLINSLPDGFN
-468 DSHVEQGGT
+468 SHVEQGGT

-498 VIILDD
+498 VLILDD

-517 RAAFRQYIPE
+517 RRAFREYIPD

-549 DEGKINGIGTHE
+549 DEGRINGIGTHE
-561 QLLESNEIYR
+561 QLLENNAIYR
-571 EVYESQMKGADFDE
+571 EVYESQMRGADFDE

>member
-1 MIRKLSRYIGEYK
+1 MIRKLSHYIGEYK
-14 KITVITPILMVL
+14 GITVLTPVLMVL
-26 EVAFEVVIPYLM
+26 EVVFEVFIPYLM
-38 GHIIDDGIKGNNGE
+38 GHIIDDGIKA
-52 GDMSYVIKT
+52 GDMGYVVRT
-61 GLFMMLMALM
+61 GLLMMLMALL
-71 SLLFGALGAILACK
+71 SLLFGASGAIFACK

-93 LRRGLMSK
+93 LRRGLMDK
-101 VQQFSFAN
+101 VQKFSFAN
-109 IDKFSTASLVTRM
+109 VDRFSTASLVTRM
-122 TTDVTN
+122 TTDVSN

-147 ISALVMAM
+147 VSALVMAM
-155 MTNAK
+155 VTNK
-160 LSLIF
+160 RLSLLF
-165 VCVIVLLGA
+165 VFVILLLGG
-174 ALAAI
+174 ALTLI
-179 VANAF
+179 VTQAF

-211 KAYVREDHEIKKFH
+211 KAYVREEHETKKFH
-225 KASEFLYKRFAS
+225 KASDFLYRRFVD
-237 AEKIVALNGPAMNL
+237 AEKIVALNGPVMNL

-265 SLIVKSGGVDMQV
+265 NIIVKSGGVDMQV

-300 IFVMLTMAKTSG
+300 IFVMMTMAKTSG
-312 ERIVEVLDEEID
+312 ERIVEVLDEQID
-324 LTQPENPVKEM
+324 LSEKKDPVTVVKD
-335 KNGEI
+335 GEI
-340 VFDHVNFSYSKNP
+340 VFDHVSFSYSKNK

-378 AGKSSFVQLIPRL
+378 SGKSSFVQLIPRL
-391 YDVTGGSV
+391 YDVTEGSV
-399 KVGGVDVR
+399 RVGGVDVR
-407 EYDLNTLRDK
+407 DYEMRTLRDK

-457 REFVENLPDGY
+457 REFVESLPDGY
-468 DSHVEQGGT
+468 NSHVEQGGT

-498 VIILDD
+498 VLILDD

-517 RAAFRQYIPE
+517 RAAFREYIPD

-535 RISSVSDADMIIVL
+535 RISSISDADMIIVL
-549 DEGKINGIGTHE
+549 DEGRINGIGTHE
-561 QLLESNEIYR
+561 QLLECNAIYR
-571 EVYESQMKGADFDE
+571 EVYESQMRGADFDE

>member
-1 MIRKLSRYIGEYK
+1 MIRKLSHYIGEYK
-14 KITVITPILMVL
+14 GITVLTPVLMVL
-26 EVAFEVVIPYLM
+26 EVVFEVFIPYLM
-38 GHIIDDGIKGNNGE
+38 GHIIDDGIKA
-52 GDMSYVIKT
+52 GDMGYVVRT
-61 GLFMMLMALM
+61 GLLMMLMALL
-71 SLLFGALGAILACK
+71 SLLFGASGAILACK

-93 LRRGLMSK
+93 LRRGLMDK
-101 VQQFSFAN
+101 VQKFSFAN
-109 IDKFSTASLVTRM
+109 VDRFSTASLVTRM
-122 TTDVTN
+122 TTDVSN

-147 ISALVMAM
+147 VSALVMAM
-155 MTNAK
+155 VTNK
-160 LSLIF
+160 RLSLLF
-165 VCVIVLLGA
+165 VFVILLLGG
-174 ALAAI
+174 ALTLI
-179 VANAF
+179 VTQAF

-211 KAYVREDHEIKKFH
+211 KAYVREEHETKKFH
-225 KASEFLYKRFAS
+225 KASDFLYRRFVD
-237 AEKIVALNGPAMNL
+237 AEKIVALNGPVMNL

-265 SLIVKSGGVDMQV
+265 NIIVKSGGVDMQV

-300 IFVMLTMAKTSG
+300 IFVMMTMAKTSG
-312 ERIVEVLDEEID
+312 ERIVEVLDEQID
-324 LTQPENPVKEM
+324 LSEKKDPVTDVKD
-335 KNGEI
+335 GEI
-340 VFDHVNFSYSKNP
+340 VFDHVSFSYSKNK

-378 AGKSSFVQLIPRL
+378 SGKSSFVQLIPRL
-391 YDVTGGSV
+391 YDVTEGSV
-399 KVGGVDVR
+399 RVGGVDVR
-407 EYDLNTLRDK
+407 DYEMRTLRDK

-457 REFVENLPDGY
+457 REFVESLPDGY
-468 DSHVEQGGT
+468 NSHVEQGGT

-498 VIILDD
+498 VLILDD

-517 RAAFRQYIPE
+517 RAAFREYIPD

-535 RISSVSDADMIIVL
+535 RISSISDADMIIVL
-549 DEGKINGIGTHE
+549 DEGRINGIGTYE
-561 QLLESNEIYR
+561 QLLECNAIYR
-571 EVYESQMKGADFDE
+571 VVYESQMRGADFDE

>member
-1 MIRKLSRYIGEYK
+1 MIKKLSHYIGEYK
-14 KITVITPILMVL
+14 RITILTPILMVL
-26 EVAFEVVIPYLM
+26 EVLFEVFIPYLM
-38 GHIIDDGIKGNNGE
+38 GHIIDDGIKV
-52 GDMSYVIKT
+52 GDMGYVVRT
-61 GLFMMLMALM
+61 GLLMMLMALL
-71 SLLFGALGAILACK
+71 SLLFGASGAILACK

-93 LRRGLMSK
+93 LRRGLMDK
-101 VQQFSFAN
+101 VQKFSFAN
-109 IDKFSTASLVTRM
+109 IDRFSTASLVTRM
-122 TTDVTN
+122 TTDVSN

-147 ISALVMAM
+147 TSALVMAM
-155 MTNAK
+155 VTNRK
-160 LSLIF
+160 LSLLF
-165 VCVIVLLGA
+165 VFVIVLLGT
-174 ALAAI
+174 ALTLI
-179 VANAF
+179 VTRAF
-184 PRFRYVFEKY
+184 PKFRYVFEKY

-211 KAYVREDHEIKKFH
+211 KAYVREEHETKKFH
-225 KASEFLYKRFAS
+225 KASDFLYRCFVS
-237 AEKIVALNGPAMNL
+237 AEKIVALNGPVMNL

-265 SLIVKSGGVDMQV
+265 NIIVKSGGTDMQV

-300 IFVMLTMAKTSG
+300 IFVMMTMAKTSG
-312 ERIVEVLDEEID
+312 ERIVEVLDENVD
-324 LTQPENPVKEM
+324 LTECENAVEDV

-340 VFDHVNFSYSKNP
+340 VFDHVDFSYSNNR

-358 EDINVTIPSG
+358 ENVTVTIPSG

-378 AGKSSFVQLIPRL
+378 SGKSSFVQLIPRL
-391 YDVTGGSV
+391 YDVTDGSV
-399 KVGGVDVR
+399 RVGGVDVR
-407 EYDLNTLRDK
+407 EYGLKTLRDK

-457 REFVENLPDGY
+457 MDLINSLPDGFN
-468 DSHVEQGGT
+468 SHVEQGGT

-498 VIILDD
+498 VLILDD

-517 RAAFRQYIPE
+517 RRAFREYIPD

-549 DEGKINGIGTHE
+549 DEGRINGIGTHE
-561 QLLESNEIYR
+561 QLLENNAIYR
-571 EVYESQMKGADFDE
+571 EVYESQMRGADFDE

>member
-174 ALAAI
+174 VLAAI

-358 EDINVTIPSG
+358 EDIKVTIPSG

-561 QLLESNEIYR
+561 QLLENNEIYR

>member
-1 MIRKLSRYIGEYK
+1 MIRKLSHYIGEYK
-14 KITVITPILMVL
+14 GITVLTPVLMVL
-26 EVAFEVVIPYLM
+26 EVVFEVFIPYLM
-38 GHIIDDGIKGNNGE
+38 GHIIDDGIKA
-52 GDMSYVIKT
+52 GDMGYVVRT
-61 GLFMMLMALM
+61 GLLMMLMALL
-71 SLLFGALGAILACK
+71 SLLFGASGAILACK

-93 LRRGLMSK
+93 LRRGLMDK
-101 VQQFSFAN
+101 VQKFSFAN
-109 IDKFSTASLVTRM
+109 VDRFSTASLVTRM
-122 TTDVTN
+122 TTDVSN

-147 ISALVMAM
+147 VSALVMAM
-155 MTNAK
+155 VTNK
-160 LSLIF
+160 RLSLLF
-165 VCVIVLLGA
+165 VFVILLLGG
-174 ALAAI
+174 ALTLI
-179 VANAF
+179 VTQAF

-211 KAYVREDHEIKKFH
+211 KAYVREEHETKKFH
-225 KASEFLYKRFAS
+225 KASDFLYRRFVD
-237 AEKIVALNGPAMNL
+237 AEKIVALNGPVMNL

-265 SLIVKSGGVDMQV
+265 NIIVKSGGVDMQV

-300 IFVMLTMAKTSG
+300 IFVMMTMAKTSG
-312 ERIVEVLDEEID
+312 ERIVEVLDEQID
-324 LTQPENPVKEM
+324 LSEKKDPVTEVKD
-335 KNGEI
+335 GEI
-340 VFDHVNFSYSKNP
+340 VFDHVSFSYSKNK

-378 AGKSSFVQLIPRL
+378 SGKSSFVQLIPRL
-391 YDVTGGSV
+391 YDVTEGSV
-399 KVGGVDVR
+399 RVGGVDVR
-407 EYDLNTLRDK
+407 DYEMRTLRDK

-457 REFVENLPDGY
+457 REFVESLPDGY
-468 DSHVEQGGT
+468 NSHVEQGGT

-498 VIILDD
+498 VLILDD

-517 RAAFRQYIPE
+517 RAAFREYIPD

-535 RISSVSDADMIIVL
+535 RISSISDADMIIVL
-549 DEGKINGIGTHE
+549 DEGRINGIGTHE
-561 QLLESNEIYR
+561 QLLECNAIYR
-571 EVYESQMKGADFDE
+571 EVYESQMRGADFDE

>member
-1 MIRKLSRYIGEYK
+1 MIRKLSHFIGEYK
-14 KITVITPILMVL
+14 KITILTPVLMVL
-26 EVAFEVVIPYLM
+26 EVLCEVFIPFLM
-38 GHIIDDGIKGNNGE
+38 SKIIDDGINK
-52 GDMSYVIKT
+52 GDMNFVVRT
-61 GLFMMLMALM
+61 GLLMILMALL
-71 SLLFGALGAILACK
+71 SLLFGAAGALLACR

-93 LRRGLMSK
+93 LRYGLMSK
-101 VQQFSFAN
+101 VQKFSFSN
-109 IDKFSTASLVTRM
+109 IDRFSTASLVTRM
-122 TTDVTN
+122 TTDVSN

-147 ISALVMAM
+147 VSALVMAFV
-155 MTNAK
+155 TNRR
-160 LSLIF
+160 LSF
-165 VCVIVLLGA
+165 VFVFAIILLGG
-174 ALAAI
+174 ALALI
-179 VANAF
+179 TSQAF
-184 PRFRYVFEKY
+184 PRFKFVFEKY

-211 KAYVREDHEIKKFH
+211 KAYVREEHETKKFH
-225 KASEFLYKRFAS
+225 KASEFLYKCFVA
-237 AEKIVALNGPAMNL
+237 AEKIVVLNGPVMNL
-251 AIYACMTGIFWFGA
+251 TMYACMIGIFWFGA
-265 SLIVKSGGVDMQV
+265 SLIVKSGGTDMTV
-278 GQLSTFMVYTM
+278 GQLSTFMEYTM

-300 IFVMLTMAKTSG
+300 IFVMMTLAKTSG
-312 ERIVEVLDEEID
+312 ERIVEVLDEKID
-324 LTQPENPVKEM
+324 LTQKENAVSEV

-340 VFDHVNFSYSKNP
+340 VFENVNFSYSKNK

-358 EDINVTIPSG
+358 ENINVTIPSG

-378 AGKSSFVQLIPRL
+378 SGKSSFVQLIPRL
-391 YDVTGGSV
+391 YDVTDGSV

-407 EYDLNTLRDK
+407 DYDLKALRDK

-430 TIAENLRWG
+430 TIADNLRWG

-457 REFVENLPDGY
+457 REFVESLPDGY

-498 VIILDD
+498 VLILDD
-504 STSAVDTKTDAAI
+504 STSAVDTRTDAAI
-517 RAAFRQYIPE
+517 RKAFKEYIPD

-535 RISSVSDADMIIVL
+535 RISSVAEADMIIVL
-549 DEGKINGIGTHE
+549 DEGKINDVGTHE
-561 QLLESNEIYR
+561 ELLQRNDIYR
-571 EVYESQMKGADFDE
+571 EVYDSQMRGADFDG

>member
-1 MIRKLSRYIGEYK
+1 MIKKLSHYIGEYK
-14 KITVITPILMVL
+14 RITILTPILMVL
-26 EVAFEVVIPYLM
+26 EVLFEVFIPYLM
-38 GHIIDDGIKGNNGE
+38 GHIIDDGIKV
-52 GDMSYVIKT
+52 GDMGYVVRT
-61 GLFMMLMALM
+61 GLLMMLMALL
-71 SLLFGALGAILACK
+71 SLLFGASGAILACK

-93 LRRGLMSK
+93 LRRGLMDK
-101 VQQFSFAN
+101 VQKFSFAN
-109 IDKFSTASLVTRM
+109 IDRFSTASLVTRM
-122 TTDVTN
+122 TTDVSN

-147 ISALVMAM
+147 TSALVMAM
-155 MTNAK
+155 VTNRK
-160 LSLIF
+160 LSLLF
-165 VCVIVLLGA
+165 VFVIVLLGT
-174 ALAAI
+174 ALTLI
-179 VANAF
+179 VTRAF
-184 PRFRYVFEKY
+184 PKFRYVFEKY

-211 KAYVREDHEIKKFH
+211 KAYVREEHETKKFH
-225 KASEFLYKRFAS
+225 KASDFLYRCFVS
-237 AEKIVALNGPAMNL
+237 AEKIVALNGPVMNL

-265 SLIVKSGGVDMQV
+265 NIIVKSGGTDMQV

-300 IFVMLTMAKTSG
+300 IFVMMTMAKTSG
-312 ERIVEVLDEEID
+312 ERIVEVLDENVD
-324 LTQPENPVKEM
+324 LTECENPIEEV

-340 VFDHVNFSYSKNP
+340 VFDHVDFSYSNNR

-358 EDINVTIPSG
+358 EDVTVTIPSG

-378 AGKSSFVQLIPRL
+378 SGKSSFVQLIPRL
-391 YDVTGGSV
+391 YDVTDGSV
-399 KVGGVDVR
+399 RVGGVDVR
-407 EYDLNTLRDK
+407 EYGLRTLRDK

-457 REFVENLPDGY
+457 MDLINSLPDGFN
-468 DSHVEQGGT
+468 SHVEQGGT

-498 VIILDD
+498 VLILDD

-517 RAAFRQYIPE
+517 RRAFRGYIPD

-549 DEGKINGIGTHE
+549 DEGRINGIGTHE
-561 QLLESNEIYR
+561 QLLENNAIYR
-571 EVYESQMKGADFDE
+571 EVYESQMRGADFDE

>member
-1 MIRKLSRYIGEYK
+1 MIRKLSHYIGEYK
-14 KITVITPILMVL
+14 GITVLTPVLMVL
-26 EVAFEVVIPYLM
+26 EVVFEVFIPYLM
-38 GHIIDDGIKGNNGE
+38 GHIIDDGIKA
-52 GDMSYVIKT
+52 GDMGYVVRT
-61 GLFMMLMALM
+61 GLLMMLMALL
-71 SLLFGALGAILACK
+71 SLLFGASGAILACK

-93 LRRGLMSK
+93 LRRGLMDK
-101 VQQFSFAN
+101 VQKFSFAN
-109 IDKFSTASLVTRM
+109 VDRFSTASLVTRM
-122 TTDVTN
+122 TTDVSN

-147 ISALVMAM
+147 VSALVMAM
-155 MTNAK
+155 VTNK
-160 LSLIF
+160 RLSLLF
-165 VCVIVLLGA
+165 VFVILLLGG
-174 ALAAI
+174 ALTLI
-179 VANAF
+179 VTQAF

-211 KAYVREDHEIKKFH
+211 KAYVREEHETKKFH
-225 KASEFLYKRFAS
+225 KASDFLYRRFVD
-237 AEKIVALNGPAMNL
+237 AEKIVALNGPVMNL

-265 SLIVKSGGVDMQV
+265 NIIVKSGGVDMQV

-300 IFVMLTMAKTSG
+300 IFVMMTMAKTSG
-312 ERIVEVLDEEID
+312 ERIVEVLDEQID
-324 LTQPENPVKEM
+324 LSEKKDPVTDVKD
-335 KNGEI
+335 GEI
-340 VFDHVNFSYSKNP
+340 VFDHVSFSYSKNK

-378 AGKSSFVQLIPRL
+378 SGKSSFVQLIPRL
-391 YDVTGGSV
+391 YDVTEGSV
-399 KVGGVDVR
+399 RVGGVDVR
-407 EYDLNTLRDK
+407 DYEMRTLRDK

-430 TIAENLRWG
+430 TVAENLRWG

-457 REFVENLPDGY
+457 REFVESLPDGY
-468 DSHVEQGGT
+468 NSHVEQGGT

-498 VIILDD
+498 VLILDD

-517 RAAFRQYIPE
+517 RAAFREYIPD

-535 RISSVSDADMIIVL
+535 RISSISDADMIIVL
-549 DEGKINGIGTHE
+549 DEGRINGIGTHE
-561 QLLESNEIYR
+561 QLLECNAIYR
-571 EVYESQMKGADFDE
+571 EVYESQMRGADFDE